1 MTHILTVVWLL
12 SSVNWRLFLIFPYV
26 NDTYIDTYYPS
37 LTYKTIFL
45 LSVNDGYFSFAICHA
60 IRQNFLANVKYY
72 VLTVFWVYLWDHPA
86 PQNHPKFVVEKQSN
100 MKTQTATSQ
109 PTSEHQNE
117 VISIYREHSK
127 EVLKILR
134 DFAIGYRLI
143 GEDQSRRMVYQITY
157 DDNQLSNIVTIRK
170 GIRELERSTHFTDL
184 IITGIRR
191 LLS

>member
-1 MTHILTVVWLL
+1 
-12 SSVNWRLFLIFPYV
+12 
-26 NDTYIDTYYPS
+26 
-37 LTYKTIFL
+37 
-45 LSVNDGYFSFAICHA
+45 
-60 IRQNFLANVKYY
+60 
-72 VLTVFWVYLWDHPA
+72 
-86 PQNHPKFVVEKQSN
+86 

-143 GEDQSRRMVYQITY
+143 GEDQSNRLVYQITY
-157 DDNQLSNIVTIRK
+157 DENQLSNIVTIRK
-170 GIRELERSTHFTDL
+170 GIQELERSTHFTDL
-184 IITGIRR
+184 ILTGIRR